1 MKTLN
6 KCAPQT
12 DPTSARFGARI
23 QFELPISLSVD
34 GRALGRG
41 LIRNASISGALIET
55 TLELPLHTNLVV
67 TLTMPGG
74 GAPAAV
80 RSLDAC
86 VVRLDPAG
94 FGVEWR
100 DMACADITDLLK
112 QASDHRAGD

>member
-1 MKTLN
+1 MNSSHKI
-6 KCAPQT
+6 APLA
-12 DPTSARFGARI
+12 DPTSARFGERI
-23 QFELPISLSVD
+23 PFELPVRLSAD

-55 TLELPLHTNLVV
+55 ALELPLHTNLVV
-67 TLTMPGG
+67 TLMLPSA
-74 GAPAAV
+74 GAPAV
-80 RSLDAC
+80 RALDAC

-112 QASDHRAGD
+112 RASDHRAGD